1 VSAKGS
7 DSILKKAE
15 IGIIGGSGLYAMPG
29 LTNVREERLTTPFGD
44 PSDAFVL
51 GELEGRNVAFLARH
65 GRGHRILPSELNFR
79 ANIFAMKMLGVDTI
93 LSVSAVGSLK
103 EEHKPT
109 DFVIPDQFID
119 RTFARASTF
128 FGEGIV
134 AHVAFGDPICTPLA
148 EVLKKA
154 CDTVGVVGKLGGT
167 YVCMEGPQFSTRAES
182 NLYRSWGADV
192 IGMTNL
198 QEAKLAREAELCY
211 ATVAMVTDYDCWRE
225 GHDDVTVDQII
236 AVMHQNADNASKVVR
251 AAVAA
256 MPVDMTKG
264 CACVDALKY
273 AILTDRKVI
282 PEETKQKLSLLLDRY
297 L

>member
-1 VSAKGS
+1 MQ
-7 DSILKKAE
+7 KAE

-29 LTNVREERLTTPFGD
+29 LTNVREDRVETPFGD

-51 GELEGRNVAFLARH
+51 GDLDGRSVAFLARH

-79 ANIFAMKMLGVDTI
+79 ANIHAMKQLGVERI

-119 RTFARASTF
+119 RTFARVGTF
-128 FGEGIV
+128 FGDGIV
-134 AHVAFGDPICTPLA
+134 GHVAFGDPVCATVRSAFEQACA
-148 EVLKKA
+148 E
-154 CDTVGVVGKLGGT
+154 VGVVGTNGGT
-167 YVCMEGPQFSTRAES
+167 YVCIEGPQFSTRAES

-198 QEAKLAREAELCY
+198 QEAKLAREAEICY
-211 ATVAMVTDYDCWRE
+211 ATLAMVTDYDCWRE
-225 GHDDVTVDQII
+225 GHDDVTVDQVV
-236 AVMHQNADNASKVVR
+236 AVLHQNADNGTKVVR
-251 AAVAA
+251 AAIAA
-256 MPVDMTKG
+256 LPAERT
-264 CACVDALKY
+264 CACASALQY
-273 AILTDRKVI
+273 AILTDRKAI
-282 PEETKQKLSLLLDRY
+282 PEEAKQRLSLLLAKY